1 MLSVIITSHDYERY
15 VGAAIS
21 SALAQDAPSEVLV
34 VDDGS
39 SDGSREV
46 IASFGERVN
55 AIFTENRGQGAAQ
68 NTGFEACSGGA
79 VIFLDADDVLLPG
92 AADAIGGALQDP
104 RVAKVHWSMPV
115 IDAESNRTG
124 ELQDPELA
132 EGDLSTPFFEQGPLS
147 DATMPS
153 PPSSGNAYPRWY
165 LEAVLPIPE
174 SVYFRA
180 PDEYLFGLAPAF
192 GPIARIAP
200 QSLYR
205 VHGANASLLRPF
217 EKKLSFQREHWQT
230 LARVAAREARRR
242 GIEPDEEGWERNA
255 WWPRT
260 ARTVGAIEA
269 RVPAGERVALID
281 QALLGVE
288 PELRGRSVV
297 PFPDAGGEWAGA
309 PADDAEALAAL
320 AQMRAASIGYFA
332 VAWPAFWWLE
342 EYPGLARELRASGRV
357 LVDDDDLLL
366 VGPGER

>member
-15 VGAAIS
+15 VGEAIS
-21 SALAQDAPSEVLV
+21 SALALHDPAEVIV

-39 SDGSREV
+39 TDGSREV
-46 IASFGERVN
+46 IGAFGERIT
-55 AIFTENRGQGAAQ
+55 AIYTENRGQGAAQ
-68 NTGFEACSGGA
+68 NSGFQASSGTA
-79 VIFLDADDVLLPG
+79 AIFLDADDVLLPG
-92 AADAIGGALQDP
+92 AAGAIGHALAEEQ
-104 RVAKVHWSMPV
+104 VAKVHWSMPV
-115 IDAESNRTG
+115 IDAEGEETG

-132 EGDLSTPFFEQGPLS
+132 EGDLRGDFFEQGPLS
-147 DATMPS
+147 DGTMPS

-192 GPIARIAP
+192 GPIARIEP

-205 VHGANASLLRPF
+205 VHGTNASLLRPF
-217 EKKLSFQREHWQT
+217 EKKLSFQRENWQT
-230 LARVAAREARRR
+230 LVRVGTAEARRR
-242 GIEPDEEGWERNA
+242 GIEPDQGLWERHA

-269 RVPAGERVALID
+269 TVPAGERVALID
-281 QALLGVE
+281 QALLGIE
-288 PELRGRSVV
+288 TDLRGRRIL
-297 PFPDAGGEWAGA
+297 PFPEAGGEWAGT
-309 PADDAEALAAL
+309 PADDDEALAAL
-320 AQMRAASIGYFA
+320 EEMRAASISYFA

-342 EYPGLARELRASGRV
+342 EYPGLARALRAGGRV